1 MALVAVVRT
10 HFLSHIVFVFCV
22 LLTAAGRHKRKILL
36 QLLLATEISQTSES
50 SRRAGLCLFR
60 ATARILFG
68 LVRSMGMKS
77 PCLMTVKKNVG
88 RKKRKGKHWHVY
100 LLRLS

>member
-50 SRRAGLCLFR
+50 SRRAGLGLFR
-60 ATARILFG
+60 ATARILWAG
-68 LVRSMGMKS
+68 SIDGNEESLPDDCEEER
-77 PCLMTVKKNVG
+77 
-88 RKKRKGKHWHVY
+88 W
-100 LLRLS
+100 